1 MAQIRIIDQETG
13 LPLEVAEKLR
23 AHFRE
28 HADKI
33 TALDTK
39 TTEIAN
45 AVDNL
50 QVRTASI
57 EPTADGVK
65 IVNVVFS
72 PDRIAPESP
81 NVLRIGTPESYVHE
95 IITANVTIPS
105 RRDDKEAIREVTED
119 EIKSVDLPAVIRY
132 RRTVGTQREEI
143 GFDFDTAPELIKTDA
158 GIDLKALVALL
169 VLRIRSL
176 EREVE
181 RLKGAVD
188 GRGRAESAP

>member
-23 AHFRE
+23 ARFRE

-33 TALDTK
+33 TALEAK

-57 EPTADGVK
+57 ESIADGVK

-95 IITANVTIPS
+95 VVAANVTIPS
-105 RRDDKEAIREVTED
+105 RPVDKENVREVTE
-119 EIKSVDLPAVIRY
+119 EEVKGANLPAVIRY
-132 RRTVGTQREEI
+132 RRRVGEQREEI
-143 GFDFDTAPELIKTDA
+143 GFDLDTAPDIVKTDA

-169 VLRIRSL
+169 TLRVRAL

-181 RLKGAVD
+181 WLRNAVD
-188 GRGRAESAP
+188 GRGRGGSAP

>member
-23 AHFRE
+23 ARFRE
-28 HADKI
+28 HEDKI
-33 TALDTK
+33 TALEAK

-57 EPTADGVK
+57 ESTADGVK

-95 IITANVTIPS
+95 VVAANVTIPS
-105 RRDDKEAIREVTED
+105 RPVDKENVREVTEV
-119 EIKSVDLPAVIRY
+119 EVKGANLPAVIRY
-132 RRTVGTQREEI
+132 RRRVGEQREEI
-143 GFDFDTAPELIKTDA
+143 GFDLDTAPDIVKTDA

>member
-1 MAQIRIIDQETG
+1 MPRVEVLDFETG

-23 AHFRE
+23 ARFRE
-28 HADKI
+28 HEDKI
-33 TALDTK
+33 TALEAK

-95 IITANVTIPS
+95 VVAANVTIPS
-105 RRDDKEAIREVTED
+105 RPVDKENVREVTE
-119 EIKSVDLPAVIRY
+119 EEVKGANLPAVIRY
-132 RRTVGTQREEI
+132 RRRVGEQREEI
-143 GFDFDTAPELIKTDA
+143 GFDLDTAPDIVKTDA

-181 RLKGAVD
+181 RLRNALENQ
-188 GRGRAESAP
+188 R

>member
-23 AHFRE
+23 ARFRE

-105 RRDDKEAIREVTED
+105 RRDDKEEIREVTE
-119 EIKSVDLPAVIRY
+119 EEAKSTSLPSVIRY
-132 RRTVGTQREEI
+132 RRKHGKAREEI
-143 GFDFDTAPELIKTDA
+143 GFDLDTAPDIVKTDA

>member
-23 AHFRE
+23 ARFRE
-28 HADKI
+28 HEDKI
-33 TALDTK
+33 TALEAK

-57 EPTADGVK
+57 ESIADGVK

-95 IITANVTIPS
+95 VVAANVTIPS
-105 RRDDKEAIREVTED
+105 RPVDKENVREVTE
-119 EIKSVDLPAVIRY
+119 EEVKGANLPAVIRY
-132 RRTVGTQREEI
+132 RRRVGEQREEI
-143 GFDFDTAPELIKTDA
+143 GFDLDTAPDIVKTDA